1 MLITAAALEALRTG
15 FKKTFNDAY
24 STMLVDSFYRD
35 VATVVSSST
44 ASETYGWLGDFP
56 DMREWIG
63 DRVIK
68 DMAETGYTI
77 VNKDWE
83 STVGVKAAQIED
95 DNLGMYTPMV
105 QAMGQAA
112 ARKPDQMVAELMKTG
127 DASVCYDGQY
137 FFDTD
142 HPVYPNHDGTGVA
155 STISN
160 MQAGTNPAWYLLD
173 TTRPLKPF
181 IFQERKKPRFE
192 AKTDPKTSDSV
203 FMSNKYMYGADARF
217 NVGYGF
223 WQCAYMSKATLNSDN
238 LDLAIQAMME
248 FKADGDRPLGITPNV
263 LVVPPALRSAAN
275 QTVKVMLGAGGAS
288 NPNYNAVDV
297 KVVSW
302 LA

>member
-1 MLITAAALEALRTG
+1 MIITAAVLQALRTG

-24 STMLVDSFYRD
+24 ATMKATTFYTDVSTI
-35 VATVVSSST
+35 VSSST

-56 DMREWIG
+56 DMIEWVG
-63 DRVIK
+63 DRTVK
-68 DMAETGYTI
+68 DMKESGYTI
-77 VNKDWE
+77 ANKDWE
-83 STVGVKAAQIED
+83 STVGVKATQIED
-95 DNLGMYTPMV
+95 DNLGMFTPMV
-105 QAMGQAA
+105 EAMGHAA
-112 ARKPDQMVAELMKTG
+112 ARKPDQLIAALIKAA
-127 DASVCYDGQY
+127 DATTCYDGQY

-155 STISN
+155 ATVSN
-160 MQAGTNPAWYLLD
+160 MQAGVGVPWYLLD

-203 FMSNKYMYGADARF
+203 FITNKYMYGADARF

-223 WQCAYMSKATLNSDN
+223 WQCAYMSKAALTSDN

-248 FKADGDRPLGITPNV
+248 FKGDGDRPLGITPNL
-263 LVVPPALRSAAN
+263 LVIPPAHRSAAN
-275 QTVKVMLGAGGAS
+275 KTIKVMLGDGGAS
-288 NPNYNAVDV
+288 NPNYKAVDV
-297 KVVSW
+297 KVVPW